1 MIKLVCIDLDG
12 TLLDSKKCISER
24 NRESIRR
31 TVELGVHVTIFTGR
45 SFGSAARYVSELEIS
60 IPAVFQNGA
69 LIIDPVDMKIYRSI
83 ELDSTLACRFVE
95 SCHANSVYPVVYES
109 FFSEKDMLVEGPYHG
124 AFDEYFRL
132 NAYRIT
138 LVKDLIQELRKKKS
152 VIEVALVGNVEDVNR
167 TIEEVSSIVHDG
179 YTIVENQKRD
189 TEAFVEIFGP
199 NVGKEKAL
207 KFFLDMYGISPREVM
222 YVGDNLND
230 VSIMRMVGISVA
242 MRNAPEEVRRIATY
256 VTESNDDSGVAKALE
271 KFILQECVR
280 E

>member
-12 TLLDSKKCISER
+12 TLLDSKKCISES

-31 TVELGVHVTIFTGR
+31 TIELGVNVTIFTGR
-45 SFGSAARYVSELEIS
+45 SFGSAARYVRELEIS

-69 LIIDPVDMKIYRSI
+69 LIIDPVGMKVYRSI
-83 ELDSTLACRFVE
+83 ELDSTLARHFVE
-95 SCHANSVYPVVYES
+95 SCRAHSVYPVVYES

-132 NAYRIT
+132 NTHRIT
-138 LVKDLIQELRKKKS
+138 LVKDLIEELRKKNS
-152 VIEVALVGNVEDVNR
+152 VVEVALVGSVDDVNR
-167 TIEEVSSIVHDG
+167 AIRDVSSIAHDG
-179 YTIVENQKRD
+179 YTVVENQKRD
-189 TEAFVEIFGP
+189 GEAFVEIFGP

-207 KFFLDMYGISPREVM
+207 EFFLDMYGISPREVM

-242 MRNAPEEVRRIATY
+242 MMNAPEEVREIATY

-271 KFILQECVR
+271 RFILQECVR